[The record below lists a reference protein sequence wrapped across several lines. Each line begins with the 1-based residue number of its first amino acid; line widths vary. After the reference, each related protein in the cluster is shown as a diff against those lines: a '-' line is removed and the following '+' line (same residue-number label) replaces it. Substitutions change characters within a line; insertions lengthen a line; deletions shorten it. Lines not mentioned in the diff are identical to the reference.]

1 MRHFPFHV
9 VCHVYT
15 FNVVFA
21 RSLKSSILMVFLPG
35 WPAVLE
41 NLENLEKSWNLIGP
55 GKVLEKH
62 HFLVI
67 GPGNPGSFF
76 LIVQ

>member
-1 MRHFPFHV
+1 MK
-9 VCHVYT
+9 T
-15 FNVVFA
+15 
-21 RSLKSSILMVFLPG
+21 G

-62 HFLVI
+62 HFLAI
-67 GPGNPGSFF
+67 GPGNPGTFF